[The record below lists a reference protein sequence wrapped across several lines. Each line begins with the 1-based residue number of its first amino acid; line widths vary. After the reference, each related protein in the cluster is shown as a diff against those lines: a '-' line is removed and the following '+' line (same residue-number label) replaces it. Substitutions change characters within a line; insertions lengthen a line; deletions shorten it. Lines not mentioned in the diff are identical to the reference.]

1 MKKPAPPPLAGEG
14 AVEAKLALIV
24 NPIAGMGG
32 RVGLKGTDGEAYL
45 RALQLGAR
53 PVAPGRAVE
62 FLRSLSPDIRVLAP
76 PGQMGEAEAREAG
89 LGGRLE
95 VMGCAPREGPTSAE
109 DTRRCAGEAVGRV
122 PLIVFVGGDGT
133 ARDIVEVVDE
143 RVAVLGV
150 PSGVKMYSGVFAE
163 TPAMAAVAAE
173 RFLRGEVG
181 VERVEVLDID
191 EEAFRRDELRLRLY
205 GTALVPAADEVV
217 RSGKEAASYAEEEL
231 EAIASY
237 VVENMEPGVLYIL
250 GPGSTVAAIARKLG
264 INKTLLGFDAVVD
277 GRLVGRDLNEAGMLE
292 LLKRYP
298 KAKVIVSPIG
308 GQGFLLGRGN
318 QQLSPEV
325 IRRVGVDN
333 IVVVAAKSKA
343 LRLRSLRVDTGDP
356 ELDSAL
362 RGFRRVIV
370 GYGEELV
377 LRVT

>member
-14 AVEAKLALIV
+14 PVEAKLALIV

-95 VMGCAPREGPTSAE
+95 VMGCAPQEGPTSAE

-173 RFLRGEVG
+173 RFLRGEVR
-181 VERVEVLDID
+181 VERAEVLDID

-217 RSGKEAASYAEEEL
+217 RSGKEAASYTEEEL

-237 VVENMEPGVLYIL
+237 VVESMERGVLYIL
-250 GPGSTVAAIARKLG
+250 GPGSTVAAIARRLG
-264 INKTLLGFDAVVD
+264 ISKTLLGFDAVID

-377 LRVT
+377 LRVI

>member
-1 MKKPAPPPLAGEG
+1 
-14 AVEAKLALIV
+14 
-24 NPIAGMGG
+24 
-32 RVGLKGTDGEAYL
+32 
-45 RALQLGAR
+45 
-53 PVAPGRAVE
+53 
-62 FLRSLSPDIRVLAP
+62 
-76 PGQMGEAEAREAG
+76 
-89 LGGRLE
+89 
-95 VMGCAPREGPTSAE
+95 
-109 DTRRCAGEAVGRV
+109 
-122 PLIVFVGGDGT
+122 
-133 ARDIVEVVDE
+133 
-143 RVAVLGV
+143 
-150 PSGVKMYSGVFAE
+150 
-163 TPAMAAVAAE
+163 VAAE

-181 VERVEVLDID
+181 VERAEVLDID

-217 RSGKEAASYAEEEL
+217 RSGKEVASYAEEEL

-250 GPGSTVAAIARKLG
+250 GPGSTVAAIARRLG
-264 INKTLLGFDAVVD
+264 ISKTLLGFDAVID

-362 RGFRRVIV
+362 RGFRRVII

-377 LRVT
+377 LRVICGQEAVAGDGAYAIRLGRTARGGRPSLADGIGLQRRGGPGRGFLPGPLYSATPGGPAPATDPSFVGLGIKGVRPSPEGQL